1 MTNISING
9 WRVTVG
15 EGVGVAKTRK
25 VMPAGA
31 KEASGEEW
39 FIKGFEST
47 KGGWEVPLDMQA
59 CLLEAN
65 D

>member
-1 MTNISING
+1 MTKSFVHC

-15 EGVGVAKTRK
+15 EGVGALVKSRHVK
-25 VMPAGA
+25 PAGTI
-31 KEASGEEW
+31 EEVHLHMV
-39 FIKGFEST
+39 GFEST